1 MWFTVLQPSSQVS
14 RPSKSRRR
22 PVRAVGVRLSAREDV
37 AVVEEA
43 LHNGRRLPALSA
55 PRFVGRDGELD
66 TLGAAFGGTPAV
78 VLIEGEAG
86 IGKTRLLREFL
97 ASEAQRGRHALVG
110 ACLDLRVPYTL
121 GAVVDA
127 VREGSDDI
135 ARLKLSGLAGA
146 LRPLFPEWADTLPA
160 APEPLEDATAARHRL
175 FRAFVE
181 VLDRLDV
188 AILALEDVHW
198 ADEATLEFLLFLVS
212 RRPQPV
218 GVVLTYRRDEVPSS
232 SLLLRLSSRL
242 SPDSRVVRLTP
253 RPLDAEETASF
264 VSSMLADGHVSTEFA
279 DFVHARTEGVPLAV
293 EESVRLMHDR
303 ADLIHRDG
311 GWARRRLDRIEVPPT
326 IRDAMLERVQRLGP
340 DTRTV
345 LYATAVLS
353 SPADPATLLAV
364 TGLPEERFA
373 AQSVEALG
381 SGLLR
386 EGRSGQWSFRH
397 PLARYAVYDAIP
409 AGDRRA
415 LHLRAGRALE
425 RWPVPP
431 VAQLAR
437 HFRLAGEVEAACR
450 YTEEAADLSTQSGDV
465 ATSALLIHSLVA
477 TVALPAEVLV
487 RLVTKIQFQA
497 LSGSDPYSA
506 VVEAL
511 RSALGEQV
519 LTPVAQASV
528 RFQIGRVLM
537 GAGEIEAGRDEILTA
552 IPHLPPGSAE
562 LARGRILLALPL
574 GNARPVAEH
583 LRWLEQAPPL
593 AGSMASLDRLHLAAD
608 RAFALLTLGEE
619 AGWAAA
625 REIPDDVVDPRA
637 ASIVTVAHSNVGEE
651 ATRWGRYAEARAR
664 LAKAQALA
672 ERHQLLH
679 YLDSIASSRAHLD
692 WFTGAWSGLAEQT
705 ARLIDDYGG
714 VRLKDRCEAALV
726 AGLLQAA
733 TGDRAAAGERLRF
746 AGRDDQQR
754 IEATAALAQLC
765 LDDGDIEEA
774 VRLTDQLAE
783 VAVGGGLWSRAVEFA
798 PVRTAALVAAGRFGP
813 ASDVVN
819 ALQGALGDRDA
830 PAPQASLVL
839 CRAIL
844 AEADGRPAEAGALF
858 RRAAAA
864 WEALPRP
871 YDALLARERSARCL
885 VAAGRE
891 EEGLS
896 VLSEVA
902 RALSELGARND
913 AARIGRS
920 LAGRGRNVLVAPR
933 GRGRPGYGN
942 ELSPRE
948 LEVARLLV
956 EGMTNRQIADAL
968 TVSAQ
973 TIASQVKSAMR
984 KLDVSSRTAL
994 AVRVVESGLVS
1005 DLDQRPLNDE

>member
-1 MWFTVLQPSSQVS
+1 M
-14 RPSKSRRR
+14 
-22 PVRAVGVRLSAREDV
+22 
-37 AVVEEA
+37 VEGT
-43 LHNGRRLPALSA
+43 LHNGCRLPALSA

-66 TLGAAFGGTPAV
+66 ALGSALDGEPAV

-97 ASEAQRGRHALVG
+97 ASEARRGRHALVG
-110 ACLDLRVPYTL
+110 ACLELRVPYTL

-135 ARLKLSGLAGA
+135 ARLELSGLAGA
-146 LRPLFPEWADTLPA
+146 LRPLFPEWADALPA

-218 GVVLTYRRDEVPSS
+218 DVVLTYRRDEVPPS
-232 SLLLRLSSRL
+232 SLLLRLPSRL
-242 SPDSRVVRLTP
+242 SPDSRPVRLTP
-253 RPLDAEETASF
+253 RPLDVEQTASF
-264 VSSMLADGHVSTEFA
+264 VSSMLAGGHVSTEFA
-279 DFVHARTEGVPLAV
+279 AFVHARTEGVPLAV

-303 ADLIHRDG
+303 ADLIRRDG

-345 LYATAVLS
+345 LHAAAVLS
-353 SPADPATLLAV
+353 GPADPATLLAV
-364 TGLPEERFA
+364 TGLSPERFA
-373 AQSVEALG
+373 AQSVDALG

-386 EGRSGQWSFRH
+386 EESRSGQWSFRH
-397 PLARYAVYDAIP
+397 PLASYAVYDAIP
-409 AGDRRA
+409 AVDRRA

-465 ATSALLIHSLVA
+465 ATAALLIHSLVV

-511 RSALGEQV
+511 RSALAGQG
-519 LTPVAQASV
+519 LTPAAGASV

-537 GAGEIEAGRDEILTA
+537 GAGEIEAGREEILAA

-562 LARGRILLALPL
+562 MARARILLSLPL

-583 LRWLEQAPPL
+583 LRWLQQAPPL

-619 AGWAAA
+619 AGWEAA

-637 ASIVTVAHSNVGEE
+637 ASIVTVGHSNVGEE

-692 WFTGAWSGLAEQT
+692 WFTGAWSGLAERT
-705 ARLIDDYGG
+705 ARLIDDDGG

-733 TGDRAAAGERLRF
+733 KGDREAAGKRLRF
-746 AGRDDQQR
+746 AARDDQQR

-774 VRLTDQLAE
+774 VRLTDRLAQ

-798 PVRTAALVAAGRFGP
+798 PVRTAALVAAGRLGP
-813 ASDVVN
+813 AADVVD
-819 ALQGALGDRDA
+819 ALQGAVGERDA

-839 CRAIL
+839 CRAML
-844 AEADGRPAEAGALF
+844 AEADGRPADAAALYQ
-858 RRAAAA
+858 RAAAA

-871 YDALLARERSARCL
+871 YDALLARERSALCL
-885 VAAGRE
+885 LATGQDEEALPMLSQVAQT
-891 EEGLS
+891 
-896 VLSEVA
+896 
-902 RALSELGARND
+902 LSELGARKD
-913 AARIGRS
+913 VARIGRF
-920 LAGRGRNVLVAPR
+920 LAGRGGNALAVAR

-942 ELSPRE
+942 QLSPRE
-948 LEVARLLV
+948 LEVAQLLV
-956 EGMTNRQIADAL
+956 EGLTNRQIADAL

-973 TIASQVKSAMR
+973 TVASQVRSAMR
-984 KLDVSSRTAL
+984 KLDVTSRTAL
-994 AVRVVESGLVS
+994 AVRVVESGLVG
-1005 DLDQRPLNDE
+1005 DLDRRALKGE

>member
-1 MWFTVLQPSSQVS
+1 M
-14 RPSKSRRR
+14 
-22 PVRAVGVRLSAREDV
+22 
-37 AVVEEA
+37 VEG
-43 LHNGRRLPALSA
+43 LPGNTRRLPALSA

-66 TLGAAFGGTPAV
+66 TLGSALGGEPAV

-97 ASEAQRGRHALVG
+97 ASQARRGRHALVG
-110 ACLDLRVPYTL
+110 ACLELRVPYTL

-135 ARLKLSGLAGA
+135 AELKLSGLAGA
-146 LRPLFPEWADTLPA
+146 LRPLFPEWADDLPA
-160 APEPLEDATAARHRL
+160 APEALEDATAARHRL

-218 GVVLTYRRDEVPSS
+218 SVVLTYRRDEVPSA

-242 SPDSRVVRLTP
+242 SPEARLVRLTP
-253 RPLDAEETASF
+253 RPLDVAETASF
-264 VSSMLADGHVSTEFA
+264 VSSMLAGGHVSHEFA
-279 DFVHARTEGVPLAV
+279 AFVHARTAGVPLAV

-326 IRDAMLERVQRLGP
+326 IRDAMLERVQRLDP

-345 LYATAVLS
+345 LYAAAVLS
-353 SPADPATLLAV
+353 GPADHATLFAV
-364 TGLPEERFA
+364 TGLSEERFA
-373 AQSVEALG
+373 AWSGEAVG

-397 PLARYAVYDAIP
+397 PLACYAVYDVIP
-409 AGDRRA
+409 AGERRA
-415 LHLRAGRALE
+415 MHLRAGRALE

-437 HFRLAGEVEAACR
+437 HFRLAGEVGAACR

-477 TVALPAEVLV
+477 GVPLPAAVLV

-506 VVEAL
+506 VIDAL
-511 RSALGEQV
+511 RAALVGQA

-528 RFQIGRVLM
+528 RFQVGRVLM
-537 GAGEIEAGRDEILTA
+537 VAGEIEAGRGEILTA
-552 IPHLPPGSAE
+552 LPHLPPESVE
-562 LARGRILLALPL
+562 MARGRILLALPL
-574 GNARPVAEH
+574 GNARPVSEH
-583 LRWLEQAPPL
+583 LRWLQEAPPL
-593 AGSMASLDRLHLAAD
+593 ARSIAALDRLHLAAD

-637 ASIVTVAHSNVGEE
+637 ASIVTVGHANVSEE
-651 ATRWGRYAEARAR
+651 ATRWGRYAEGRAR
-664 LAKAQALA
+664 LARAQVLA
-672 ERHQLLH
+672 ERHQLLD

-692 WFTGAWSGLAEQT
+692 WFSGAWSGLAERA
-705 ARLIDDYGG
+705 ARLVDDDSG

-726 AGLLQAA
+726 AGLLEAA
-733 TGDRAAAGERLRF
+733 TGDREVARERLRF

-754 IEATAALAQLC
+754 IEATAALAQLS
-765 LDDGDIEEA
+765 LGEGDIDEA
-774 VRLTDQLAE
+774 VRLTDQLAGI
-783 VAVGGGLWSRAVEFA
+783 AIGSGLWSRAVEFA
-798 PVRTAALVAAGRFGP
+798 PARTAALVAAGRLGA
-813 ASDVVN
+813 ASDVVD
-819 ALQGALGDRDA
+819 AFAGALGDRDA
-830 PAPQASLVL
+830 PAPQASLLL

-844 AEADGRPAEAGALF
+844 AEAEDRLADAAALF
-858 RRAAAA
+858 RRTATA

-871 YDALLARERSARCL
+871 YDALLARERFARCL
-885 VAAGRE
+885 VAQGQDEAA
-891 EEGLS
+891 LP
-896 VLSEVA
+896 VLSGVA
-902 RALSELGARND
+902 GALAELGAHND
-913 AARIGRS
+913 ADRIGGF
-920 LAGRGRNVLVAPR
+920 LAGRVAAAR

-942 ELSPRE
+942 RLSPRE

-956 EGMTNRQIADAL
+956 EGLTNRQIADAL
-968 TVSAQ
+968 VVSAQ
-973 TIASQVKSAMR
+973 TVASQVKSAMR
-984 KLDVSSRTAL
+984 KLEVTSRTAL
-994 AVRVVESGLVS
+994 AVRVVESGLVG
-1005 DLDQRPLNDE
+1005 DPDQRSANDE